1 MSWRRIGLL
10 IWKEFI
16 EISRDRSMLPILIIL
31 PIIQL
36 LLFGYV
42 VGSSVRNIDLAVLD
56 QDQTVQSR
64 VVVQAFVDSGYFTVV
79 TRPANE
85 QAMENAVDGN
95 TAATAIIIPKGFGK
109 LVAERK
115 PSQLGIIVDGSN
127 GQVGQLAS
135 GYGAEIVQSL
145 SSEFYG
151 SGAIAPG
158 ASPAVGIDAR
168 TRVLYNPTLRAVNT
182 MVPAL
187 LAFIILMSTT
197 NLMSQAIVKERERGT
212 LEQLFVTPI
221 GRTDYLVGKLAPYFL
236 LGTMQ
241 VILVFIVGVLW
252 FQVPFNGSLLVIGA
266 GLLLF
271 MLCSLGVGML
281 LSLISRTRQQSQQ
294 MAVFLQMPQM
304 MLSGFMFPL
313 ASLPTWLY
321 ALTFVIPLRYMIVIA
336 RSNFLKGSGF
346 GALWPQFAALA
357 VLSLAIFSFA
367 LSRFQKRLAD

>member
-1 MSWRRIGLL
+1 MSWRRIRLL

-16 EISRDRSMLPILIIL
+16 EISRDRAMLPILIIL

-42 VGSSVRNIDLAVLD
+42 VGSSVKNINLEVLD
-56 QDQTVQSR
+56 QDHTVQSR
-64 VVVQAFVDSGYFTVV
+64 LVTEAFTSSGYFRVAA
-79 TRPANE
+79 RPTSE
-85 QAMENAVDGN
+85 KAMENDIDGN
-95 TAATAIIIPKGFGK
+95 SAGAALIIPKGFGQ
-109 LVAERK
+109 LVGQRR
-115 PSQLGIIVDGSN
+115 PSQLSIIVDGSDS
-127 GQVGQLAS
+127 QTGQLAS
-135 GYGAEIVQSL
+135 AYGAQIVQSV

-151 SGAIAPG
+151 AGPIAPG
-158 ASPAVGIDAR
+158 STPAVGINAR
-168 TRVLYNPTLRAVNT
+168 TRVLFNPTLRAVNT

-187 LAFIILMSTT
+187 LAFIVLMSAT

-221 GRTDYLVGKLAPYFL
+221 GRTDYLVGKIAPYFL

-241 VILVFIVGVLW
+241 VMVVFIVGVLW
-252 FQVPFNGSLLVIGA
+252 FQVPFSGSFLVIGV

-281 LSLISRTRQQSQQ
+281 LSLLSRTRQQAQQ
-294 MAVFLQMPQM
+294 TSVFLQMPQM

-313 ASLPTWLY
+313 AALPTWLY
-321 ALTFVIPLRYMIVIA
+321 ALTFVIPLRYIIVIV
-336 RSNFLKGSGF
+336 RSNFLKGSSF
-346 GALWPQFAALA
+346 NSLWPQFTALAAL
-357 VLSLAIFSFA
+357 SLVIFVFA